1 MGQVRSAEMDIDR
14 DAPAT
19 AEGELQIAA
28 PPDTVWAV
36 IADLAAPT
44 WNPDVKSM
52 AFEGPLQPGSMFRWK
67 SGSASLVSTLKSVD
81 APREIGW
88 TGVSMGI
95 HAVHVFHFEVSEGGT
110 RARSDESFRGFIP
123 SVLKKYSR
131 KVLQRG
137 IDNILSSLK
146 TEAER
151 RASAPSA

>member
-1 MGQVRSAEMDIDR
+1 MDIDH

-36 IADLAAPT
+36 IADLSGWPT

-52 AFEGPLQPGSMFRWK
+52 AFEGPLRPGSMFRWK
-67 SGSASLVSTLKSVD
+67 SGAASLVSTLESVE
-81 APREIGW
+81 ASREIGW

-95 HAVHVFHFEVSEGGT
+95 HAVHVFHFEASEGGT
-110 RARSDESFRGFIP
+110 RARSAESFQGFIP
-123 SVLKKYSR
+123 TVLKKYSR

-137 IDNILSSLK
+137 IDSILSSLK

-151 RASAPSA
+151 RASALSA